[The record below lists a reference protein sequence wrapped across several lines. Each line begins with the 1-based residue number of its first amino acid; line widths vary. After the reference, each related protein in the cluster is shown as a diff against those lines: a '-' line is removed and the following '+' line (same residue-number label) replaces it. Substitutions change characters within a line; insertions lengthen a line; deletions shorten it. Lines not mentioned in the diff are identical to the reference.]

1 MAADWQQVKALF
13 DESMALA
20 PDARRAFVLGI
31 TADEAVRAEVLSLL
45 AHASDDAGGS
55 LGTAGPIVIDVA
67 AEATSLH
74 GERLGPWRVTGRL
87 GSGGMG
93 EVWRARRADGA
104 FEGEAAIKVLKRG
117 MDSEALLA
125 RFAHEQRALA
135 RMNHPHIA
143 RLFDAGLTPDGRPYF
158 VMELVDGLP
167 IDRAVQGRSVE
178 ERLALFLQ
186 LADAV
191 AHAHQQLLVHRD
203 LKPSNVLVDA
213 QGQVK
218 LLDFGIAK
226 AIEGGDLAGDTTLH
240 GQRPFTPLYA
250 SPEQVRGEPVGT
262 GTDIYSLGVL
272 LYQML
277 TGLRP
282 YGRDATTPQA
292 AVRSVLEDA
301 PTRPSS
307 LSPGLVA
314 DPHWMATRRRLV
326 GDLDNILLKALEK
339 PLERRY
345 PTVQALVADIRACL
359 EGFPVSAR
367 PASAGYLL
375 SKFVQRNRWAVLAG
389 VLGGVG
395 LATGL
400 AAALLQG
407 RAATALG
414 VVALA
419 GGLGVALVQG
429 RQAMVA
435 RDLAQRRFDDLR
447 GLAHAVL
454 FDYHELVEPLA
465 GSTPLRKRMVQ
476 DALIYLARLAAAAP
490 RDRALRCE
498 IGKAYHTVGF
508 VQRNGFRRP
517 HLGDTA
523 GAMDSYGRSIA
534 TLRQLVEEDST
545 DEVSAYEL
553 AIALSARAGV
563 LGQDRQLAEARE
575 GLREAAALF
584 ARHMA
589 HDTTDLR
596 HRLELA
602 RTHLRRA
609 DIELRNGLRAEAL
622 APLDEARRTLDSLA
636 ALQPAHKELPHVW
649 VWVHNIE
656 SYIAREDGDW
666 PALLAAE
673 GKVRAL
679 MLGLLEREPDNARF
693 HEDLAGNAQWLMQ
706 TYGRL
711 RDAPQVTLWGDEA
724 CSRWRRLVRA
734 DPDNRHARRRYFQ
747 TLALWGWACVEA
759 GVPHE
764 GRHVLDERSD
774 EIEAWQSRWRGEFEM
789 RLLYAALLIV
799 HALASVA
806 VEGVA
811 ADGRQ
816 RAQQAVDALQRD
828 FAEGAAA
835 DEARAAM
842 PRLHAGLVL
851 TAADDVGSDAWITR
865 SREVLVSLG
874 VR

>member
-1 MAADWQQVKALF
+1 MTPDTPQPTDWSRVRSLF
-13 DESMALA
+13 DEAMARPA
-20 PDARRAFVLGI
+20 AERRAFVLASP
-31 TADEAVRAEVLSLL
+31 TDQVLRNEVLSLL
-45 AHASDDAGGS
+45 AHATEDTGG
-55 LGTAGPIVIDVA
+55 AFAVA
-67 AEATSLH
+67 ALAHDIGKAEPPPSLQ
-74 GERLGPWRVTGRL
+74 GERVGAWRVTERL

-125 RFAHEQRALA
+125 RFAQEQRALA

-213 QGQVK
+213 RGQVK

-272 LYQML
+272 LYQLL

-345 PTVQALVADIRACL
+345 PTVQALVADIQAYL
-359 EGFPVSAR
+359 EGFPVRAR

-389 VLGGVG
+389 VLGSVG

-419 GGLGVALVQG
+419 GGLGLALVQG

-465 GSTPLRKRMVQ
+465 GSTPLRKRMVE
-476 DALIYLARLAAAAP
+476 DALTYLARLAAAVP

-545 DEVSAYEL
+545 DEASAYEL

-575 GLREAAALF
+575 GLGEAAALF

-609 DIELRNGLRAEAL
+609 DIELRLVQ
-622 APLDEARRTLDSLA
+622 RRTLDSLA

-806 VEGVA
+806 AEGVT

-816 RAQQAVDALQRD
+816 RARQAVDALQRD

-835 DEARAAM
+835 DEARAAL
-842 PRLHAGLVL
+842 PRLHAGLAL
-851 TAADDVGSDAWITR
+851 TAADDVGSEAWIAR